1 MSGADRWVRI
11 PRKKAEVKEILRHC
25 PCNIDCFITTG
36 FEWRL
41 KTTVKCNCKIKYL
54 VSSLDCFS
62 EDDPFSVHS
71 SSLPIPSPPPPP
83 PTLELG
89 YMHLST
95 PSPTDEDCRLSEPFL
110 PCGHMC
116 IQTNRHAGT
125 NTHNFSHHPGIPW
138 KLGMSAYR
146 DKCCRSVDYFF
157 ADPDHI
163 VADPYYFIANRIIFL
178 PIRIITD
185 SDKNLS
191 R

>member
-1 MSGADRWVRI
+1 MTLS
-11 PRKKAEVKEILRHC
+11 
-25 PCNIDCFITTG
+25 PCTSF
-36 FEWRL
+36 
-41 KTTVKCNCKIKYL
+41 
-54 VSSLDCFS
+54 
-62 EDDPFSVHS
+62 
-71 SSLPIPSPPPPP
+71 SPPPPP

-191 R
+191 RQLCLPQAASQQRPCKEQQLFQGFEPPQSPRRHLLSASICFL